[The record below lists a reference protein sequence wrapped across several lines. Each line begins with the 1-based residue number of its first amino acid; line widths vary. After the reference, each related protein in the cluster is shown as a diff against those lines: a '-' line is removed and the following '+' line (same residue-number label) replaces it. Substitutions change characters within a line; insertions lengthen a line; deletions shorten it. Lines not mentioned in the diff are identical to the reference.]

1 MSENHKKI
9 LIISYYAGIPGACQS
24 EWLDDKIDSLI
35 KGGNTVEVVSGP
47 FAKLKIGNEIKHSR
61 VASISFKDFNE
72 ERGYMTKFVGYVSRW
87 YALMWPLVLTFGVI
101 SDLLSI
107 AVTRGIGEGRWSW
120 ILSSVIP
127 SLWRAMI
134 FRPDVIL
141 TTGGPASAHIV
152 GILVSKIVRCSVVV
166 ELQDPLSGDDIGR
179 NPEARGWLYRV
190 EKALIAFADKI
201 VYVTNGAANFAI
213 REFGTEKISAV
224 YPGATN
230 FNIPKSEFRK
240 GTLKLVHLGSL
251 YASRNFKAIIA
262 GIESLIADGVL
273 AENGVEL
280 INLGHVSPEI
290 KAEICLKS
298 YVRILSPVPREEAL
312 RYAAGCEIML
322 LIQNADDRSRVT
334 IPYKTYDYLNLENST
349 LALLNSEELTG
360 LISAHGHFAVDLED
374 LEGIKSAIKQIMN
387 SEFQARPKLPKID
400 PVIQALS
407 LVRI

>member
-134 FRPDVIL
+134 FRPDVVL

-152 GILVSKIVRCSVVV
+152 GILVSKITRCPVVL

-179 NPEARGWLYRV
+179 NPQARGWLYRV
-190 EKALIAFADKI
+190 EKVLIAFADKI
-201 VYVTNGAANFAI
+201 VYVTNDAANFAI

-230 FNIPKSEFRK
+230 FNIPKPEFK
-240 GTLKLVHLGSL
+240 NDKLKLVHLGSL
-251 YASRNFKAIIA
+251 YASRNFTAIID
-262 GIESLIADGVL
+262 GIDSLITDGVL
-273 AENGVEL
+273 SESGVEL

-312 RYAAGCEIML
+312 RYAAGCDIML

-334 IPYKTYDYLNLENST
+334 IPYKTYDYLNLKNST
-349 LALLNSEELTG
+349 LALLNSAELTA
-360 LISAHGHFAVDLED
+360 LILANGHIAVNLED
-374 LEGIKSAIKQIMN
+374 MQGIKSGIKQIMN

>member
-1 MSENHKKI
+1 
-9 LIISYYAGIPGACQS
+9 
-24 EWLDDKIDSLI
+24 
-35 KGGNTVEVVSGP
+35 
-47 FAKLKIGNEIKHSR
+47 
-61 VASISFKDFNE
+61 
-72 ERGYMTKFVGYVSRW
+72 
-87 YALMWPLVLTFGVI
+87 
-101 SDLLSI
+101 
-107 AVTRGIGEGRWSW
+107 
-120 ILSSVIP
+120 
-127 SLWRAMI
+127 
-134 FRPDVIL
+134 
-141 TTGGPASAHIV
+141 
-152 GILVSKIVRCSVVV
+152 VSKIVRCPVVL

-190 EKALIAFADKI
+190 EKALITFADKI

-213 REFGTEKISAV
+213 REFGTDKISSV

-230 FNIPKSEFRK
+230 FNIPKFEFRK

-290 KAEICLKS
+290 KAEICLKP
-298 YVRILSPVPREEAL
+298 YVRILSPVLREEAL
-312 RYAAGCEIML
+312 RYAAGCDIML

-387 SEFQARPKLPKID
+387 SEFQARPKPPKID

>member
-1 MSENHKKI
+1 
-9 LIISYYAGIPGACQS
+9 
-24 EWLDDKIDSLI
+24 
-35 KGGNTVEVVSGP
+35 
-47 FAKLKIGNEIKHSR
+47 
-61 VASISFKDFNE
+61 
-72 ERGYMTKFVGYVSRW
+72 
-87 YALMWPLVLTFGVI
+87 MWPLVLTFGVI

-134 FRPDVIL
+134 FRPDVVL

-152 GILVSKIVRCSVVV
+152 GILVSKITRCPVVL

-179 NPEARGWLYRV
+179 NPQARGWLYRV

-201 VYVTNGAANFAI
+201 VYVTNDAANFAI

-230 FNIPKSEFRK
+230 FNIPKPEFK
-240 GTLKLVHLGSL
+240 NDKLKLVHLGSL
-251 YASRNFKAIIA
+251 YASRNFTAIID
-262 GIESLIADGVL
+262 GIDSLITDGVL
-273 AENGVEL
+273 SESEVEL

-312 RYAAGCEIML
+312 RYAAGCDIML

-334 IPYKTYDYLNLENST
+334 IPYKTYDYLNLKNST
-349 LALLNSEELTG
+349 LALLNSAELTA
-360 LISAHGHFAVDLED
+360 LILANGHIAVNLED
-374 LEGIKSAIKQIMN
+374 MQGIKSGIKQIMN

>member
-134 FRPDVIL
+134 FRPDVVL

-152 GILVSKIVRCSVVV
+152 GILVSKITRCPVVL

-179 NPEARGWLYRV
+179 NPQARGWLYRV

-201 VYVTNGAANFAI
+201 VYVTNDAANFAI

-230 FNIPKSEFRK
+230 FNIPKPEFK
-240 GTLKLVHLGSL
+240 NDKLKLVHLGSL
-251 YASRNFKAIIA
+251 YASRNFTAIID
-262 GIESLIADGVL
+262 GIDSLITDGVL
-273 AENGVEL
+273 SESEVEL

-312 RYAAGCEIML
+312 RYAAGCDIML

-334 IPYKTYDYLNLENST
+334 IPYKTYDYLNLKNST
-349 LALLNSEELTG
+349 LALLNSAELTA
-360 LISAHGHFAVDLED
+360 LILANGHIAVNLED
-374 LEGIKSAIKQIMN
+374 MQGIKSGIKQIMN